1 MAIRRTGSGE
11 STTAIEDRGISVF
24 AADSDEE
31 LAGAVGRYLAAR
43 GFLPFAEEIEI
54 HPAET
59 PRAERLDPDTIWTRR
74 DDFGVAAN
82 DSEEAHA

>member
-1 MAIRRTGSGE
+1 MLVVAAIITIVLIAIASGYSRE
-11 STTAIEDRGISVF
+11 
-24 AADSDEE
+24 
-31 LAGAVGRYLAAR
+31 AGLR

-54 HPAET
+54 QPAET
-59 PRAERLDPDTIWTRR
+59 PHAERLDPDTIWTRR